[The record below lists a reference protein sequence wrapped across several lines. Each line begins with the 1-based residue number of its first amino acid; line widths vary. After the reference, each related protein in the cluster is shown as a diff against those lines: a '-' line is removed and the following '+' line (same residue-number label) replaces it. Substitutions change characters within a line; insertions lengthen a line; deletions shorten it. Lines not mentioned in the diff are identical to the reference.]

1 MSTPGGAPP
10 PQGPEPDRAPHDSP
24 HVLVVEDDPS
34 VRSLLYTLLTAEG
47 YRVATASDGTA
58 GLSEAVS
65 DRPAVIL
72 LDLVMPDLGG
82 MRVLQEL
89 RADPVLAGV
98 PVLVLTGRL
107 EAIPSLQDQLGTAR
121 VFSKP
126 FGVADLLSRIA
137 ELTGKAPAP

>member
-1 MSTPGGAPP
+1 MSTPHEPGG
-10 PQGPEPDRAPHDSP
+10 SP

-34 VRSLLYTLLTAEG
+34 VRSLLDTLLTAEG
-47 YRVATASDGTA
+47 YRVATASDGIA
-58 GLSEAVS
+58 GLSEALA

-72 LDLVMPDLGG
+72 LDIVMPDLGG
-82 MRVLQEL
+82 MRVLAEL
-89 RADPVLAGV
+89 HADPGLAGV

-107 EAIPSLQDQLGTAR
+107 EAIPSLQDQLGAGN

-137 ELTGKAPAP
+137 QLTGKAPAS